1 MVKRTT
7 SSSISNSLKS
17 QNKKSHQKSHKQ
29 KSNIKSEKLDSFL
42 SLSKESQLP
51 QDSTALSTD
60 CSTIT
65 NQNELTNY
73 YSQHNYITVK
83 TYGKDFINYQK
94 LKEKENFINP
104 NFLVKN
110 NINPELRRTALKW
123 IYTIIKNN
131 NLSLYVYFLS
141 VYIFDKYLSLERK
154 NKKYHYVNY
163 ARKQLKEIAFTSLLI
178 ASKFENIAPFLLSGI
193 SMFKVKM
200 IKKMEM
206 KILSKINF
214 DIEHFSSFHF
224 IKSFFCDLNLRN
236 SELII
241 NLDSKN
247 YIDILENISI
257 TLSKLLS
264 LNEQFYYFSQSNIA
278 IGCIIKSFDILV
290 NNSERITPI
299 QIEFLKQWINN
310 LIDSNNQGNG
320 RQIIFNVTSKIQD
333 YWNNNQDFYII
344 NEDQLVFD

>member
-7 SSSISNSLKS
+7 SSSLLNSLKS

-29 KSNIKSEKLDSFL
+29 KSNIKSEKFDSFL

-154 NKKYHYVNY
+154 N
-163 ARKQLKEIAFTSLLI
+163 
-178 ASKFENIAPFLLSGI
+178 
-193 SMFKVKM
+193 
-200 IKKMEM
+200 
-206 KILSKINF
+206 
-214 DIEHFSSFHF
+214 
-224 IKSFFCDLNLRN
+224 
-236 SELII
+236 
-241 NLDSKN
+241 
-247 YIDILENISI
+247 
-257 TLSKLLS
+257 
-264 LNEQFYYFSQSNIA
+264 
-278 IGCIIKSFDILV
+278 
-290 NNSERITPI
+290 
-299 QIEFLKQWINN
+299 
-310 LIDSNNQGNG
+310 
-320 RQIIFNVTSKIQD
+320 
-333 YWNNNQDFYII
+333 
-344 NEDQLVFD
+344 